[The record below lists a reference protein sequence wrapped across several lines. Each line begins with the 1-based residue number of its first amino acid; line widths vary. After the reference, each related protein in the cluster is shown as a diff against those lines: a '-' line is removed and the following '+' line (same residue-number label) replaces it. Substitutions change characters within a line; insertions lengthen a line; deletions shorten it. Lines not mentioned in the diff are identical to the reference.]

1 MASDKRHQRTGVRLR
16 SERGVSLIQVAISIF
31 VLMGFSVFVIDHGVM
46 MVARG
51 QAQNVADGAALS
63 GVITRVKDELGP
75 AAPAVNGITEK
86 VILNNIGQ
94 GTIFGGAPADIG
106 YQWGW
111 TCPPGIP
118 AAAWCVQVDVFR
130 DGTNNSTALPV
141 FFAPVFGLSSQRTRA
156 TATAAAQSANGTSC
170 LKPWVIPDKWEE
182 HTAPADEFNPPGDIY
197 TPYNYQT
204 NTPGTGY
211 TLDDIGTVVLLK
223 PGNPNQAI
231 SSSFY
236 FAIDCLADS
245 QGNCVG
251 SSNSGSVYEDNIANC
266 RIKKRIGD
274 TVNTNP
280 GNMIGPTQ
288 QGVNALTANGTVGRD
303 VVIAMF
309 SPVQFLAVVN
319 PHGNFDLTIVN
330 MLSVR
335 ITGMKG
341 NDVVG
346 TIIGGVGEDLGPGP
360 TPSGTSSMIYS
371 IRLVR

>member
-1 MASDKRHQRTGVRLR
+1 MASDKRHQPTGVRLR

-51 QAQNVADGAALS
+51 QSQNVADAAALS
-63 GVITRVKDELGP
+63 GAITRVKDEPGP
-75 AAPAVNGITEK
+75 ATPVANGITEK
-86 VILNNIGQ
+86 VLLNNIGQ
-94 GTIFGGAPADIG
+94 GTIFGGAPANIG
-106 YQWGW
+106 YQWEW
-111 TCPPGIP
+111 ACPPGIP
-118 AAAWCVQVDVFR
+118 AAAWCVRVDVFR
-130 DGTNNSTALPV
+130 DGTNSSTGLPV
-141 FFAPVFGLSSQRTRA
+141 FFAPLFGQSSQRTRA

-170 LKPWVIPDKWEE
+170 LKPWIIPDKWQEN
-182 HTAPADEFNPPGDIY
+182 TGPADEFNPPGDVY

-211 TLDDIGTVVLLK
+211 TLADIGQVVLLK

-236 FAIDCLADS
+236 FAIDCDPDS
-245 QGNCVG
+245 QGNCVS
-251 SSNSGSVYEDNIANC
+251 SSNSGAVYEANISAC
-266 RIKKRIGD
+266 RIRKRIGD
-274 TVNTNP
+274 TINTNP

-288 QGVNALTANGTVGRD
+288 QGVNALTVNGTVGRD

-309 SPVQFLAVVN
+309 SPVQFLNVVN

-360 TPSGTSSMIYS
+360 TPTGTSSMIYS